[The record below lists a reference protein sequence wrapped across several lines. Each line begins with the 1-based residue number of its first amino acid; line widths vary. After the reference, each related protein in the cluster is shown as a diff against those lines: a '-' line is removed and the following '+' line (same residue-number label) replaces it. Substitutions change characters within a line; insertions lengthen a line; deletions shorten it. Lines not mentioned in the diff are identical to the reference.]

1 MRNKLLI
8 ALIVLLLIF
17 PVYAAYR
24 GVLVAATAPQTI
36 TNAWVDVGGEIK
48 TETYKYLTIW
58 INIDIGTSTDVRI
71 TALSKHTSAGTDEY
85 WNAIY
90 IESANVIKA
99 EPEYIEFNVDED
111 KKYKLVYD
119 LKNSTNYIQLQ
130 VQSSNAG
137 DGQIDS
143 CYYSLAW
150 D

>member
-58 INIDIGTSTDVRI
+58 VNIDIGTSTNIRLR
-71 TALSKHTSAGTDEY
+71 ALSKHTSAGTDEY
-85 WNAIY
+85 FDALY
-90 IESANVIKA
+90 TPGSSDIKA
-99 EPEYIEFNVDED
+99 ESEYIEFNVDED